1 MRSVFTKALTD
12 QRRSLIGWGV
22 GLFLMVLMET
32 ALWPSIGK
40 MPDLQQFL
48 ANYPEAMRKL
58 FNMQDFGTGT
68 GFVNTELFSILV
80 PVLLLTYAIGRGARA
95 IAGEEETGTLEV
107 LLVTPVTTTT
117 LLAQEGAALLT
128 GLLVLGTVLYAAVIA
143 GSVLFGMGIG
153 LLPLLSATLAMVL
166 LAAEFGCLALAIGAV
181 TGRRAVAIGTAAAA
195 AVGAYLLYVAGE
207 LVTALEPWQR
217 LSPFDQAMS
226 GGPIGAGFRAVHL
239 VMPVVAVLLVAAAAP
254 RFARRDI
261 AVAH

>member
-1 MRSVFTKALTD
+1 MRSVFVRALAD
-12 QRRSLIGWGV
+12 QRRSLIGWGI

-40 MPDLQQFL
+40 MPDLRQFL

-58 FNMQDFGTGT
+58 FDIEDFGTGA

-95 IAGEEETGTLEV
+95 IAGEEEAGTLDV
-107 LLVTPVTTTT
+107 LLVTPVTTTG
-117 LLAQEGAALLT
+117 LLAYQAAALLT
-128 GLLVLGTVLYAAVIA
+128 GLLTLGTVLYAAVVA
-143 GSVLFGMGIG
+143 GSVLFGLGIG
-153 LLPLLSATLAMVL
+153 LFPLLSATLAMVL
-166 LAAEFGCLALAIGAV
+166 LAAEFGFLALAVGAV
-181 TGRRAVAIGTAAAA
+181 TGRRAVAIGVAAAS

-207 LVTALEPWQR
+207 LVTAVQPWQW

-261 AVAH
+261 SVAH